1 MGEKLVDKDPGRA
14 EYVPKKTETKKK
26 VTKLLPICYT
36 SMKLMKF
43 ICSIRGDLKM
53 EIRCG

>member
-14 EYVPKKTETKKK
+14 EYVPKKTETKEK
-26 VTKLLPICYT
+26 VTKLLPIYYT

>member
-1 MGEKLVDKDPGRA
+1 MGEKVVDKDPGRA

-36 SMKLMKF
+36 
-43 ICSIRGDLKM
+43 RN
-53 EIRCG
+53 EINEIHL